1 MANHKSAIKKY
12 LRDEKKNI
20 INRMNRSKMRNKI
33 KLLNKKLEA
42 GESEVVKS
50 LFPTVMSIIDKTVIK
65 GTIHKKTA
73 SRYKSRVTLRIRKA
87 GIQV

>member
-12 LRDEKKNI
+12 LRDEKKNF

-33 KLLNKKLEA
+33 KLLNRKLEA
-42 GESEVVKS
+42 GEAEVVKS
-50 LFPTVMSIIDKTVIK
+50 LFPAVISIIDKTVIK

-73 SRYKSRVTLRIRKA
+73 SRYKSRVTLRVRKA

>member
-12 LRDEKKNI
+12 LRDEKKNV

-42 GESEVVKS
+42 GETETVKS
-50 LFPTVMSIIDKTVIK
+50 LFPTIISIIDKTVNK

-73 SRYKSRVTLRIRKA
+73 SRYKSRVTLRVRKA
-87 GIQV
+87 GIAV

>member
-12 LRDEKKNI
+12 LRDEKKNF

-33 KLLNKKLEA
+33 KLLNRKLEA
-42 GESEVVKS
+42 GEAEVVKS
-50 LFPTVMSIIDKTVIK
+50 LFPKVMSIIDKTVIK

-73 SRYKSRVTLRIRKA
+73 SRYKSRGTLRVRKA
-87 GIQV
+87 GIAV